1 MVSINRYKR
10 RIQTAAA
17 ALGLLSAA
25 VLPSLAG
32 AGAVV
37 YAAPSGGQVTT
48 RSIKLSSSKTSDT
61 GVSYNV
67 KFNSA
72 SAFTVKGIIVDF
84 CNTTGGSPIVGDSNC
99 AAPTAPFTVGAS
111 PTVTLQQGLSATWTA
126 SSLNSGRTLKIVKHA
141 GDALSVGTT
150 VEFTITGVTNPGG
163 TAGTFYG
170 RVITYSSD
178 VGDIASYA
186 AGTEGSTDAIDY
198 GGFALSTA
206 NQLNVTAK
214 VQESLVFCVYTTGAT
229 CAGASGTAVP
239 LGDVNGVLSNY
250 ATNYTNT
257 ANFNVASNAQGGV
270 VVNLKGE
277 NLCRVAAPCTNADNG
292 NIINRSGDTCTAD
305 TAATSTEQFGLRV
318 SVPGSGVT
326 ADAAYACLANNHTF
340 DRTSATST
348 YGDVLASTSGP
359 GDEVQSTVE
368 LMAKAAT
375 TTEAGIYTTT
385 LSMIATGT
393 Y

>member
-1 MVSINRYKR
+1 MISINRHLR

-17 ALGLLSAA
+17 ALGLTVAS
-25 VLPSLAG
+25 VLPSL

-48 RSIKLSSSKTSDT
+48 RSIQLSSSAASAT
-61 GVSYNV
+61 GVDYKV
-67 KFNSA
+67 KFNVA
-72 SAFTVKGIIVDF
+72 TAHTLRGIVVDF
-84 CNTTGGSPIVGDSNC
+84 CNATGGSPIVGDSNC

-111 PTVTLQQGLSATWTA
+111 PTFTLQQGLTATWVA
-126 SSLNSGRTLKIVKHA
+126 SSANSGRTLKLTKAA
-141 GDALSVGTT
+141 GDALAANAT

-163 TAGTFYG
+163 TSGTFYG
-170 RVITYSSD
+170 RVITYNSD
-178 VGDIASYA
+178 IGDIASYA
-186 AGTEGSTDAIDY
+186 PGTEGNTNAIDY

-214 VQESLVFCVYTTGAT
+214 VQESLVFCVYTSGAN
-229 CAGASGTAVP
+229 CAGATGTAVP
-239 LGDVNGVLSNY
+239 LGDGNGVLSNY

-257 ANFNVASNAQGGV
+257 ANFSVASNAQGGV
-270 VVNLKGE
+270 IVRLKGE
-277 NLCRVAAPCTNADNG
+277 NLCRVASPCADANTS
-292 NIINRSGDTCTAD
+292 NIVVSSGTTCTAD
-305 TAATSTEQFGLRV
+305 SAATGTEQFGLRV
-318 SVPGSGVT
+318 SVEGAGVS
-326 ADAAYACLANNHTF
+326 ADAGYDCAANSHAFERAETV
-340 DRTSATST
+340 ST
-348 YGDVLASTSGP
+348 YGDLLASTAGP